1 MPGWLRFRLAR
12 ALRDEAAL
20 ERWSVGRDAMLADLA
35 GRRVALV
42 GNARALAGGT
52 AGAEIGGH
60 DVVIRVNRAPMP
72 AARSH
77 GTRTDWLALAVRMG
91 AADLARLD
99 PRLTL
104 WMSHKRKRL
113 PWAAVTRRFY
123 LHPQGDIRRLWAE
136 LGAQPT
142 TGLMLIDV
150 LARSEA
156 AAVDLYGFD
165 FFASLSLTGS
175 RTAEKVPHDF
185 AAEKSWV
192 DKLLARDARF
202 RLIGQGG

>member
-12 ALRDEAAL
+12 ALRDERRLAA
-20 ERWSVGRDAMLADLA
+20 WSVAEAEMLADLA

-42 GNARALAGGT
+42 GNARALAEGRL
-52 AGAEIGGH
+52 GAEIDGH
-60 DVVIRVNRAPMP
+60 ELVIRVNRAPMP
-72 AARSH
+72 SPASH
-77 GTRTDWLALAVRMG
+77 GSRTDWLALAVRLD
-91 AADLARLD
+91 AAALARLD
-99 PRLTL
+99 PGLTL

-113 PWAAVTRRFY
+113 PWAVAARRFY
-123 LHPQGDIRRLWAE
+123 LYPQGDIRALWAR

-142 TGLMLIDV
+142 TGLMLIDR

-175 RTAEKVPHDF
+175 RTAERVPHDF
-185 AAEKSWV
+185 AAERSFV
-192 DKLLARDARF
+192 EGLMAADPRF
-202 RLIGQGG
+202 RLRQA